1 MLYEMLC
8 NYIKDK
14 LYENVDKV
22 QEMLVVYYT
31 IDKLTSGETM
41 NLLNELFP
49 KNENIYSVD
58 DELATI
64 PLVEE
69 EEEFEISHSVP
80 QKAFNIVEEL
90 LKAGKIDNY
99 EDKLKFFLLTG
110 QLSKEQINTISEIGV
125 STIPEL

>member
-8 NYIKDK
+8 SYIKDK

-22 QEMLVVYYT
+22 QEMLVVYFA
-31 IDKLTSGETM
+31 IDKLTSGEAM
-41 NLLNELFP
+41 NLFNELFP

-58 DELATI
+58 NGVATI
-64 PLVEE
+64 PLEE
-69 EEEFEISHSVP
+69 EKEEFEIHP
-80 QKAFNIVEEL
+80 MPEKAFNIVEEL
-90 LKAGKIDNY
+90 LKAGKIDNC

-110 QLSKEQINTISEIGV
+110 QLSKEQIDAISEMGV

>member
-8 NYIKDK
+8 SYIKDK

-58 DELATI
+58 SELATI
-64 PLVEE
+64 PLVEQ
-69 EEEFEISHSVP
+69 EFEISHP
-80 QKAFNIVEEL
+80 MPEKAFNIVEEL

-110 QLSKEQINTISEIGV
+110 QLSKEQIETISEIGV

>member
-8 NYIKDK
+8 SYIKDK

-31 IDKLTSGETM
+31 IDKLTSGEAM
-41 NLLNELFP
+41 NLFNELFP

-64 PLVEE
+64 PLVEK
-69 EEEFEISHSVP
+69 EFEISHPMP
-80 QKAFNIVEEL
+80 QEAFNIVEGL
-90 LKAGKIDNY
+90 LKAGKIDNC

-110 QLSKEQINTISEIGV
+110 QLSKEQIDSISEIGV

>member
-8 NYIKDK
+8 SYIKDK

-69 EEEFEISHSVP
+69 EFEISHPMP
-80 QKAFNIVEEL
+80 QKAFNIVEDL
-90 LKAGKIDNY
+90 LKAGKVDNC

-110 QLSKEQINTISEIGV
+110 QLSKEQIDSISEIGV

>member
-8 NYIKDK
+8 SYIKDK

-31 IDKLTSGETM
+31 IDKLTSGEAM

-69 EEEFEISHSVP
+69 EFEISHP
-80 QKAFNIVEEL
+80 MPEKAFNIVEEL
-90 LKAGKIDNY
+90 LKAGKIDNC

-110 QLSKEQINTISEIGV
+110 QLSKEQIETISEIGV

>member
-1 MLYEMLC
+1 MLYEML
-8 NYIKDK
+8 NSYIKDK

-41 NLLNELFP
+41 NLFNELFP

-58 DELATI
+58 NELATI
-64 PLVEE
+64 PLVEK
-69 EEEFEISHSVP
+69 EFEISHPMP

-90 LKAGKIDNY
+90 LKAGKIDNC
-99 EDKLKFFLLTG
+99 ENKLKFFLLTG
-110 QLSKEQINTISEIGV
+110 QLSKEQINAISEVGV

>member
-8 NYIKDK
+8 SYIKDK

-69 EEEFEISHSVP
+69 EFEISHP
-80 QKAFNIVEEL
+80 MPEKAFNIVEEL
-90 LKAGKIDNY
+90 LKAGKIDNC

-110 QLSKEQINTISEIGV
+110 QLSKEQIDSISEIGV

>member
-8 NYIKDK
+8 SYIKDK

-64 PLVEE
+64 PLVEQ
-69 EEEFEISHSVP
+69 EFEISHP
-80 QKAFNIVEEL
+80 MPEKAFNIVEEL

>member
-8 NYIKDK
+8 SYIKDK

-64 PLVEE
+64 PLVEK
-69 EEEFEISHSVP
+69 EFEISHPMP
-80 QKAFNIVEEL
+80 QKAFNIVEDL
-90 LKAGKIDNY
+90 LKAGKVDNC

-110 QLSKEQINTISEIGV
+110 QLSKEQIDSISEIGV

>member
-8 NYIKDK
+8 SYIKDK

-41 NLLNELFP
+41 NLFNELFP
-49 KNENIYSVD
+49 KNENICSVD
-58 DELATI
+58 NELATI
-64 PLVEE
+64 PLVEK
-69 EEEFEISHSVP
+69 EFEISHPMP

-90 LKAGKIDNY
+90 LKAGKINNC

-110 QLSKEQINTISEIGV
+110 QLSKEQIDSISEIGV

>member
-1 MLYEMLC
+1 MLYEML
-8 NYIKDK
+8 NSYIKDK

-41 NLLNELFP
+41 NLFNELFP

-64 PLVEE
+64 PLAEQ
-69 EEEFEISHSVP
+69 EFEIHPMP
-80 QKAFNIVEEL
+80 QEAFNIVEEL
-90 LKAGKIDNY
+90 LKAGKIDNC

-110 QLSKEQINTISEIGV
+110 QLSKEQINAISEIGV

>member
-8 NYIKDK
+8 DYIKNK

-22 QEMLVVYYT
+22 QEMLVVYFA
-31 IDKLTSGETM
+31 IDKLTSGEAM
-41 NLLNELFP
+41 NLFNELFP

-58 DELATI
+58 GELVTI
-64 PLVEE
+64 PLVEK
-69 EEEFEISHSVP
+69 EFEISHPMP

-90 LKAGKIDNY
+90 LKAGKVDNC

-110 QLSKEQINTISEIGV
+110 QLSKEQIDSISEIGV

>member
-1 MLYEMLC
+1 MLYEML
-8 NYIKDK
+8 NSYIKDK

-22 QEMLVVYYT
+22 QEMLVVYFT

-41 NLLNELFP
+41 DLFNELFP
-49 KNENIYSVD
+49 KNENIYSVNN
-58 DELATI
+58 ELATI
-64 PLVEE
+64 PLVEK
-69 EEEFEISHSVP
+69 EFKISHPMP

-90 LKAGKIDNY
+90 LKAGKINNY

-110 QLSKEQINTISEIGV
+110 QLSKEQIDAISEMVV

>member
-1 MLYEMLC
+1 MLYELLYG
-8 NYIKDK
+8 YIKDK
-14 LYENVDKV
+14 LYENVDKI
-22 QEMLVVYYT
+22 QEMLVVYFA

-58 DELATI
+58 DELVTI
-64 PLVEE
+64 PLVEQ
-69 EEEFEISHSVP
+69 EFEISHP
-80 QKAFNIVEEL
+80 MPEKAFNIVEEL
-90 LKAGKIDNY
+90 LKAGKVDNC

-110 QLSKEQINTISEIGV
+110 QLSKEQIETISEIGV

>member
-1 MLYEMLC
+1 MLYEML
-8 NYIKDK
+8 NSYIKDK

-31 IDKLTSGETM
+31 IDKLTSGEAM
-41 NLLNELFP
+41 NLFNELFP

-58 DELATI
+58 GELTTI
-64 PLVEE
+64 PLVEQ
-69 EEEFEISHSVP
+69 EFEISHPMP

-90 LKAGKIDNY
+90 LKAGKIDNC

-110 QLSKEQINTISEIGV
+110 QLSKEQIDSISEIGV

>member
-8 NYIKDK
+8 SYIKDK

-31 IDKLTSGETM
+31 IDKLTSGEAM
-41 NLLNELFP
+41 NLFNELFP

-58 DELATI
+58 DELVTI
-64 PLVEE
+64 TLVEK
-69 EEEFEISHSVP
+69 EFEISHPMP

-90 LKAGKIDNY
+90 LKAGKIDNC

-110 QLSKEQINTISEIGV
+110 QLSKEQIDSISEIGV